1 MATKRFD
8 DVTETARALEA
19 QAKKLRREAQAA
31 RTKAYADA
39 LVTVFPEVKGMGSA
53 EEVLDF
59 VKGLKPG
66 TGHETPDACSALLDD
81 FRLTN
86 DPVRQF
92 LDDILIR
99 ATWDVLPWQFVF
111 DLYRH
116 WFMRNNP
123 SGRCQSRKS
132 LINDVKGII
141 SDYERWDYSDNP
153 VSVPDE
159 MYDTPEGLIGI
170 YDVREWEEPGYR
182 GSNPNRS
189 HLYRGSKRTR
199 GLVRVGA
206 AASEDATTA
215 DSTIKEE

>member
-1 MATKRFD
+1 MAAKRFD
-8 DVTETARALEA
+8 DVAETARALEA
-19 QAKKLRREAQAA
+19 QAKKLRSEVQTA

-66 TGHETPDACSALLDD
+66 TGHETPDACLALLDD

-111 DLYRH
+111 DLYRR

-132 LINDVKGII
+132 LISDVKGII
-141 SDYERWDYSDNP
+141 SDYEGWDYSDNP
-153 VSVPDE
+153 VSIPDE
-159 MYDTPEGLIGI
+159 MYVTPEKLIGM
-170 YDVREWEEPGYR
+170 YEVREWEEPGYR
-182 GSNPNRS
+182 GPNPSRDYS
-189 HLYRGSKRTR
+189 YHGSKRTR
-199 GLVRVGA
+199 GLVRVGM
-206 AASEDATTA
+206 AASEDATTT

>member
-8 DVTETARALEA
+8 DVAEQARALEA
-19 QAKKLRREAQAA
+19 QAKKLRRKAQAA

-39 LVTVFPEVKGMGSA
+39 LVTVFPEVKDMGSA

-59 VKGLKPG
+59 IKGLKPS
-66 TGHETPDACSALLDD
+66 TGHGTPDACSALLDD
-81 FRLTN
+81 FRVAN

-116 WFMRNNP
+116 WFIRNNP

-141 SDYERWDYSDNP
+141 SDYEGWDYSDNP
-153 VSVPDE
+153 VSIPDE
-159 MYDTPEGLIGI
+159 MYETPEGLIGI

-189 HLYRGSKRTR
+189 YLYRGSKRTR

-206 AASEDATTA
+206 ATSEDAAAT
-215 DSTIKEE
+215 DSTNKEE